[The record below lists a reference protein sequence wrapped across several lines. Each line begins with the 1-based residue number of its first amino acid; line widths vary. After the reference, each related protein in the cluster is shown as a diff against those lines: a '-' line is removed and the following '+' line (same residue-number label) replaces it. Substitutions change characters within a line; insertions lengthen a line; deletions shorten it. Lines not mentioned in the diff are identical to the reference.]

1 MDIGM
6 LGSQSSKMNMWYT
19 PPYGNEEWDGSGI
32 KAAFMEGL
40 MHMGDWSS
48 GMILA

>member
-1 MDIGM
+1 MNREM
-6 LGSQSSKMNMWYT
+6 LGSQSSKVNMWYT
-19 PPYGNEEWDGSGI
+19 RPYGNQEWDHSGI

>member
-1 MDIGM
+1 MDRGI